1 MCAFHTTRKHAVLY
15 VVMVLHKRQLE
26 LHHLENRP
34 NFLPPRKKEGE
45 KASDRVKPG
54 NRKKWIKQATH
65 VTA

>member
-1 MCAFHTTRKHAVLY
+1 MYWVCCVSY
-15 VVMVLHKRQLE
+15 VPNKRQLE

-34 NFLPPRKKEGE
+34 NFLPPEEKRGE